1 MTTSTLLMI
10 RPAAFAFNPQTAVN
24 NSFQKI
30 NEQLH
35 VHEKALLEFDNFVN
49 ILNVYGI
56 KVFVIQDTL
65 EPHTPDSVFP
75 NNWVSFHEDGTVV
88 LYPMFADN
96 RKLERN
102 KNILE
107 KLNDT
112 FFIRSTIDLTE
123 YEQKNAYLEGTGS
136 MVLDRDHEIAYA
148 CLSPRTNASV
158 LYDFCDSIGYSPVL
172 FNAVDENDKEIY
184 HTNVMMCMADSYVV
198 VCFQSI
204 KDQLQ
209 RQMLADK
216 FKETGKEIIE
226 ITLQQMNH
234 FAGNML
240 QVENIAGNQ
249 FLIMSTQAYNSL
261 TEEQIN
267 LLTSFN
273 PIIHSSL
280 HTIEQNGGGSAR
292 CMMAE
297 IFLPLKTENS

>member
-30 NEQLH
+30 TEQLH
-35 VHEKALLEFDNFVN
+35 VHEKALQEFDNFVHV
-49 ILNVYGI
+49 LSVYGI
-56 KVFVIQDTL
+56 KVTVIQDTR

-75 NNWVSFHEDGTVV
+75 NNWISFHEDGTVV
-88 LYPMFADN
+88 LYPMFAEN

-102 KNILE
+102 KNIVE
-107 KLNDT
+107 KLNET
-112 FFIRSTIDLTE
+112 FFIRTTIDLTN
-123 YEQKNAYLEGTGS
+123 YEQQNAFLEGTGS
-136 MVLDRDHEIAYA
+136 MVLDRDNEIAYA

-158 LYDFCDSIGYSPVL
+158 LYDFCDATGYSPVL
-172 FNAVDENDKEIY
+172 FNAVDENGKEIY

-198 VCFQSI
+198 ICFDSI

-209 RQMLADK
+209 KQMLTDK
-216 FKETGKEIIE
+216 FEETGKKIIE
-226 ITLQQMNH
+226 ISLEQMNH

-240 QVENIAGNQ
+240 QVENVAGNQ
-249 FLIMSTQAYNSL
+249 FIIMSTQAYNSL
-261 TEEQIN
+261 TEEQTN
-267 LLTSFN
+267 LLQTFN

-280 HTIEQNGGGSAR
+280 DTIEQSGGGSAR

-297 IFLPLKTENS
+297 IFLPLKSGNH

>member
-30 NEQLH
+30 TEQLH
-35 VHEKALLEFDNFVN
+35 VHEKALVEFDNFVKVLS
-49 ILNVYGI
+49 IYGI
-56 KVFVIQDTL
+56 KVTVIQDTL

-75 NNWVSFHEDGTVV
+75 NNWISFHEDGTVV
-88 LYPMFADN
+88 LYPMFANN

-102 KNILE
+102 KNVLE
-107 KLNDT
+107 QLKEN
-112 FFIRSTIDLTE
+112 FFIRTIIDLTP
-123 YEQKNAYLEGTGS
+123 YEQQNVYLEGTGS

-172 FNAVDENDKEIY
+172 FNALDHKEREIY
-184 HTNVMMCMADSYVV
+184 HTNVMMCMADTYVV
-198 VCFQSI
+198 VCLESI
-204 KDQLQ
+204 QDQLQ
-209 RQMLADK
+209 KQMLADK
-216 FKETGKEIIE
+216 FKETGKTIVEIN
-226 ITLQQMNH
+226 LQQMKH

-249 FLIMSTQAYNSL
+249 FLVMSTQAFNSL
-261 TEEQIN
+261 TEEQVHV
-267 LLTSFN
+267 LESFN
-273 PIIHSSL
+273 PVIHSPL
-280 HTIEQNGGGSAR
+280 HTIEENGGGSAR

-297 IFLPLKTENS
+297 IFLPFKPENA

>member
-1 MTTSTLLMI
+1 MTTSALLMI

-56 KVFVIQDTL
+56 KVTVIQDTL

-75 NNWVSFHEDGTVV
+75 NNWISFHEDGTVV

-102 KNILE
+102 KNVID
-107 KLNDT
+107 KLSEN
-112 FFIRSTIDLTE
+112 FFIRSTIDLTG

-172 FNAVDENDKEIY
+172 FNAVDENEKEIY
-184 HTNVMMCMADSYVV
+184 HTNVMMCMADTYVV
-198 VCFQSI
+198 VCFESI

-209 RQMLADK
+209 RQMLTDK

-261 TEEQIN
+261 TEEQVH
-267 LLTSFN
+267 LLASFN
-273 PIIHSSL
+273 PVIHSSL
-280 HTIEQNGGGSAR
+280 NTIEQNGGGSAR

-297 IFLPLKTENS
+297 IFLPLKSENS

>member
-30 NEQLH
+30 TEQLH
-35 VHEKALLEFDNFVN
+35 VHEKALQEFDNFVN
-49 ILNVYGI
+49 ILSVYGI
-56 KVFVIQDTL
+56 KVTVIQDTL

-75 NNWVSFHEDGTVV
+75 NNWISFHEDGTVV

-102 KNILE
+102 KNIIEQLS
-107 KLNDT
+107 DA
-112 FFIRSTIDLTE
+112 FFIRTTIDLTE

-136 MVLDRDHEIAYA
+136 MVLDRDNEIAYA

-172 FNAVDENDKEIY
+172 FNAVDENGKEIY
-184 HTNVMMCMADSYVV
+184 HTNVMMCIADTYVV
-198 VCFQSI
+198 ICYASI
-204 KDQLQ
+204 KDGLQ
-209 RQMLADK
+209 KQMLADK
-216 FKETGKEIIE
+216 FKETDKEVIE
-226 ITLQQMNH
+226 INLQQMNH

-240 QVENIAGNQ
+240 QVKNIAGNQ
-249 FLIMSTQAYNSL
+249 FIIMSTQAYNSL
-261 TEEQIN
+261 TEDQVSI
-267 LLTSFN
+267 LQSFN

-280 HTIEQNGGGSAR
+280 NTIEQNGGGSAR

-297 IFLPLKTENS
+297 VFLPSKYDNI